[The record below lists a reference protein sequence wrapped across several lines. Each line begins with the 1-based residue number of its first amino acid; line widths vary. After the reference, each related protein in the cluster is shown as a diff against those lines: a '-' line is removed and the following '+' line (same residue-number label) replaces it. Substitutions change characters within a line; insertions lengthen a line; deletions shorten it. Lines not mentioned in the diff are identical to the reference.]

1 MNKKQFNTIEELYH
15 SFPWRSQ
22 NKFVPLAKRYGFNE
36 QDAKQFLKNNVI
48 HDAKVPKAEFMP
60 IVSKHHGGYQMDT
73 FINDKHKGGRNYLML
88 ININTRKAYA
98 YPLIGKGSKSIVEA
112 LTKFFNDVNDVYS
125 ITSDQDA
132 AYLSNEVLDFM
143 KSKNIIY
150 KTTEDNNHNVLGI
163 INRFMRT
170 IRDAIGENRYIDENE
185 MNDLIDA
192 YNNSPHR
199 SLNNKAPNDI
209 TKEDE
214 LNYIQTKTKI
224 NPYNFEPNERVRIV
238 LANEPFSKKRNK
250 VSKESYIV
258 DSKSGNQFIVKA
270 KDDSVDKLPGYR
282 LIKSANN
289 IPLADS
295 LKKGKRG
302 IVDKIISYDPKKN
315 KYRVQY
321 EGGVKDTIPAKN
333 LREGNPIKLSQM
345 ELEYWSSQNTIPDA
359 IKKWA

>member
-1 MNKKQFNTIEELYH
+1 M
-15 SFPWRSQ
+15 
-22 NKFVPLAKRYGFNE
+22 
-36 QDAKQFLKNNVI
+36 
-48 HDAKVPKAEFMP
+48 
-60 IVSKHHGGYQMDT
+60 
-73 FINDKHKGGRNYLML
+73 
-88 ININTRKAYA
+88 
-98 YPLIGKGSKSIVEA
+98 
-112 LTKFFNDVNDVYS
+112 YS

-163 INRFMRT
+163 INTFMRT

-185 MNDLIDA
+185 KNNLIDA
-192 YNNSPHR
+192 YNNSPHK
-199 SLNNKAPNDI
+199 SLNNKSPNDI

-224 NPYNFEPNERVRIV
+224 NPYNFHPNERVRIV
-238 LANEPFSKKRNK
+238 LANEPFSRKRNN
-250 VSKESYIV
+250 VSKKSYIV
-258 DSKSGNQFIVKA
+258 DSKSGNQFIVKEN
-270 KDDSVDKLPGYR
+270 DDSVDKLPGYR

-289 IPLADS
+289 IPLTDS

-302 IVDKIISYDPKKN
+302 IVDKIISYDVKKN
-315 KYRVQY
+315 KYKIQY

-345 ELEYWSSQNTIPDA
+345 ELEYWSKQKHIPDA